1 MSQTYQQLFQHFPKE
16 EKAFIE
22 KVIDLCQQAD
32 RTYSYRLTPFLNPKQ
47 DEIAQSIAAHF
58 QLNYWTSRSLIV
70 TEYSRGIIAPDYY
83 VLDEDDFDMS
93 LVEVSYPR
101 KYATLTHSQILGTL
115 VNRLGVQRQYLGDI
129 LLTEEHT
136 YVLLDKRFV
145 PLLLTEVKK
154 IGRTPVSFKESAI
167 QSVTLTSSSEASLE
181 QILVSSL
188 RLDKVV
194 ATVFRMGRSSASQLI
209 EAKQVKV
216 DYLPVTQAGKLLE
229 AGQLVSVRGFGRVRI
244 KDIIGYSKHGKVKV
258 EIEVIRK

>member
-16 EKAFIE
+16 ERAFIE

-32 RTYSYRLTPFLNPKQ
+32 RTYSYRLTPFLNPRQ
-47 DEIAQSIAAHF
+47 DEIVQSIAAYF
-58 QLNYWTSRSLIV
+58 QLRYWTSRSLIV

-83 VLDEDDFDMS
+83 VLDEEDFEIS
-93 LVEVSYPR
+93 LIEVTYPR

-115 VNRLGVQRQYLGDI
+115 LNRLGVQRQYLGDI

-136 YVLLDKRFV
+136 YILLDKRFS
-145 PLLLTEVKK
+145 PLLMSEIEK
-154 IGRTPVSFKESAI
+154 IGRTPVSFKECAI
-167 QSVTLTSSSEASLE
+167 QSVAVASSLEASLE

-188 RLDKVV
+188 RLDKLL
-194 ATVFRMGRSSASQLI
+194 ATVFRMGRSRASQLI

-216 DYLPVTQAGKLLE
+216 DYFPVTQAGKVLE
-229 AGQLVSVRGFGRVRI
+229 EGQLVSARGFGRIRI
-244 KDIIGYSKHGKVKV
+244 KEIVGYSKHGKVKV